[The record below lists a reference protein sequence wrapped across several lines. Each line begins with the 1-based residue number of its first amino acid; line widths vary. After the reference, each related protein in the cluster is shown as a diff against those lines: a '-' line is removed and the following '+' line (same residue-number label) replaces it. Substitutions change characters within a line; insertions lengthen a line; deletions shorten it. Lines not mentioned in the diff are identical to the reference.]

1 MYLYNDNFI
10 ANCNI
15 LVRDQQ
21 KKFNMC
27 IRTTVTVED
36 LHRNVFK

>member
-1 MYLYNDNFI
+1 MYLHKGNFI

-21 KKFNMC
+21 KKKVKC
-27 IRTTVTVED
+27 A
-36 LHRNVFK
+36 LGQL